1 MAIEVEKLKDK
12 PLPCPLCERRLG
24 IRISK
29 TGKPYVV
36 CDDCG
41 VQMFVRYPAGFERLA
56 DKIRG
61 KFGGIF

>member
-1 MAIEVEKLKDK
+1 MITEIEKLKDK
-12 PLPCPLCERRLG
+12 PLPCPLCERTLK

-29 TGKPYVV
+29 TDKPYIV

-41 VQMFVRYPAGFERLA
+41 IQMFVRYPAGIERLV
-56 DKIRG
+56 DRVRG